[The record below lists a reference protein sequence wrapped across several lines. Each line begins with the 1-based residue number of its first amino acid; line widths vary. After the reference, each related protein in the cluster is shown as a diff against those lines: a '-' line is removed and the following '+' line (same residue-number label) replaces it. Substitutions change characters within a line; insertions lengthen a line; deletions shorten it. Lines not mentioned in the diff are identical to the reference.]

1 MSINSVVLIGRLG
14 RDPEVKYFNSGN
26 AVASFTLAVDR
37 GPSPNGDDQPPAWVP
52 VKIWGKSAT
61 NAGDLLRKG
70 SKVAIAG
77 KLELEEWKTRDGE
90 NRSKLLVVAYR
101 FELCSPRPGA
111 AAGPSDQ
118 ASMPAVPEELPF

>member
-14 RDPEVKYFNSGN
+14 RDPEVKFFDSGN

-37 GPSPNGDDQPPAWVP
+37 GPDQNGEEQAPVWVP
-52 VKIWGKSAT
+52 VKVWGKSAT
-61 NAGDLLRKG
+61 NASDLLRKG

-77 KLELEEWKTRDGE
+77 KLELEEWKSRDGE

-111 AAGPSDQ
+111 AAGPS
-118 ASMPAVPEELPF
+118 PAAPEPEELPF